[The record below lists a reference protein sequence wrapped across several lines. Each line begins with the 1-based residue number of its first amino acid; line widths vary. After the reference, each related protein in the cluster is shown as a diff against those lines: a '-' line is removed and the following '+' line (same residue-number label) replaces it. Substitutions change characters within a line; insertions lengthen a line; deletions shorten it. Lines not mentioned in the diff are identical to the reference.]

1 MVICYLLV
9 NFQTEKTKQNKTK
22 TKTKTKKKKK
32 KKTCYNMGAVRNP
45 KNSTTQAKFQT
56 INLQPLNAIMCT
68 VLISRD
74 CQTIL
79 NMPT

>member
-1 MVICYLLV
+1 MVICCLLV
-9 NFQTEKTKQNKTK
+9 NFQTEKTKQKTK
-22 TKTKTKKKKK
+22 QKQTNKQ

-45 KNSTTQAKFQT
+45 KNSTQQAKIQT

>member
-1 MVICYLLV
+1 MVICCLLV
-9 NFQTEKTKQNKTK
+9 NFQTEKTKQKTNKQQQQQQK
-22 TKTKTKKKKK
+22 R
-32 KKTCYNMGAVRNP
+32 TCYNMGAVRNP
-45 KNSTTQAKFQT
+45 KNSTQQAKIQT

-68 VLISRD
+68 MLISRD

>member
-1 MVICYLLV
+1 MVICCLLV
-9 NFQTEKTKQNKTK
+9 NFQTEKTKQKQK
-22 TKTKTKKKKK
+22 QKK

-45 KNSTTQAKFQT
+45 KNSTQQAKIQT

>member
-1 MVICYLLV
+1 MVICCLLV
-9 NFQTEKTKQNKTK
+9 NFQTEKTKQKTK
-22 TKTKTKKKKK
+22 QKQKQK

-45 KNSTTQAKFQT
+45 KNSTQQAKIQT

>member
-1 MVICYLLV
+1 MVICCLLV
-9 NFQTEKTKQNKTK
+9 NFQTEKTKQKTK
-22 TKTKTKKKKK
+22 QKQKQKR
-32 KKTCYNMGAVRNP
+32 TCYNMGAVRSP
-45 KNSTTQAKFQT
+45 KNSTQQAKIQT

>member
-1 MVICYLLV
+1 MVICCLLV
-9 NFQTEKTKQNKTK
+9 NFQTEKTKQKTK
-22 TKTKTKKKKK
+22 QKQKNKKT
-32 KKTCYNMGAVRNP
+32 KTCYNIGAVRNP
-45 KNSTTQAKFQT
+45 KNSTQQAQIQT